1 MTQSLRAPLLRAT
14 LLAGT
19 CLAAFTPLASGAFL
33 WGTGLTDAYPYP
45 WGLAWWDY
53 LLPAADN
60 PVVSF
65 WLWASA
71 IPAAVL
77 PAALFGSIAWRLRNV
92 RLRPL
97 APGWFTNGVRAVK
110 RGVTDNHGHSEW
122 LPIKDAQKL
131 FPGPDPIHGGVVV
144 GEAYR
149 VDQDRRV
156 AGARFDPHN
165 PKTWGRGGTAPLLID
180 PCTSGS
186 GHSLVF
192 AGTGGFKTVSA
203 VSTALVWRGSSV
215 ILDPSTELG
224 PMLDGALRRQHKR
237 VVHIGIP
244 DGDSTRPAQTGF
256 NVLGWID
263 TAHPEAETHVHSVVS
278 WIYDESAAAM
288 PTTAPGRAEDPFFG
302 KQGRNLVTCLLAHLI
317 WCDPRH
323 VEISLRTFVQAIAR
337 PEDDMLDLLAHISA
351 ESYSLMAR
359 RLAATLM
366 NCRAEETFS
375 GIFLNATKGVEWLF
389 ATAYSDLVSGGDFD
403 PRELLIG
410 NVTAFLNISLRT
422 LETTPPIARVLVGAL
437 LNAVYMADGWTR
449 GKVLFLLDE
458 AARLGHMKA
467 LETARDTGRKYGV
480 SLHMLLQSVGQMAEA
495 WGRDGTRAW
504 IDAAAWV
511 GYAGVRAG
519 GAGKDLSEQLGSH
532 GVLAWSEGD
541 NQGRH
546 RQGGMALGS
555 RSRGRNVNVHE
566 IHRSL
571 ITAAELQQTV
581 RDDEIIIVPASGPP
595 IRCSRA
601 IYFRRPEMV
610 AQVATSRFAS
620 SASTGDPNAR
630 SGITS
635 AFGPAPREGDQNR
648 AGGGILEPGDP
659 QRPTAARGRAPD
671 ESGRNPGTETAAAT
685 PDAMTAA
692 ANDDP
697 KPDDTQS
704 ASAAHLAA
712 MTPSALPL
720 VDRIL
725 NRIEAGLPDGRRYS
739 VALNAKDRAAWRL
752 VQDQVP
758 ALTDKEAQTVIDSWL
773 QNGLLETR
781 SYQDPVYRRESLGLF
796 VNRAK
801 CPHL

>member
-1 MTQSLRAPLLRAT
+1 LTRSLRAPLLRAT

-19 CLAAFTPLASGAFL
+19 CFAAFTPLASGAFL
-33 WGTGLTDAYPYP
+33 WGTGLADAYPD
-45 WGLAWWDY
+45 AWWGAWWAY
-53 LLPAADN
+53 RSYAAVN
-60 PVVSF
+60 PVVDF

-77 PAALFGSIAWRLRNV
+77 PPLLLGSLAWRLRNV

-97 APGWFTNGVRAVK
+97 SPGWFTNRMRAVK
-110 RGVTDNHGHSEW
+110 RGVTDNHGHSQW
-122 LPIKDAQKL
+122 LPISDAQKL
-131 FPGPDPIHGGVVV
+131 FPGPDPTHGGIVV

-156 AGARFDPHN
+156 AGVRFDPHN

-192 AGTGGFKTVSA
+192 AGTGGFKTTSA
-203 VSTALVWRGSSV
+203 VSTVLTWTGSSI

-224 PMLDGALRRQHKR
+224 PMLDSALRRQHKR

-244 DGDSTRPAQTGF
+244 DGGSTRTRQTGF

-302 KQGRNLVTCLLAHLI
+302 KMGRNLVTCLLAHI
-317 WCDPRH
+317 VWCDP
-323 VEISLRTFVQAIAR
+323 VQVDISLRTFVQAIAR
-337 PEDDMLDLLAHISA
+337 PQDEMLDLLTHIRG
-351 ESYSLMAR
+351 ESNSLMAR

-375 GIFLNATKGVEWLF
+375 GVFLNAVKGIEWLF
-389 ATAYSDLVSGGDFD
+389 TTVYANLVSDGDFD
-403 PRELLIG
+403 PRALLIG
-410 NVTAFLNISLRT
+410 NTTVFLNISLRT

-437 LNAVYMADGWTR
+437 LNAVYMAAGRTHGR
-449 GKVLFLLDE
+449 ILFLLDE
-458 AARLGHMKA
+458 AARLGRMKA

-480 SLHMLLQSVGQMAEA
+480 SLHMLFQSVGQMAEA

-511 GYAGVRAG
+511 GYAAIRAG

-546 RQGGMALGS
+546 KPGGLALGS

-571 ITAAELQQTV
+571 ITAAEMQQDL

-610 AQVATSRFAS
+610 AQVTTSRFAT
-620 SASTGDPNAR
+620 SASIGDLNHGR

-635 AFGPAPREGDQNR
+635 AFGAAPRQGDQNR
-648 AGGGILEPGDP
+648 AGGGILEPSDP
-659 QRPTAARGRAPD
+659 QQSPAARGGTAD
-671 ESGRNPGTETAAAT
+671 ESDRNPGTETAAAATDAVIT
-685 PDAMTAA
+685 PEL
-692 ANDDP
+692 
-697 KPDDTQS
+697 
-704 ASAAHLAA
+704 LAGRSPQA
-712 MTPSALPL
+712 
-720 VDRIL
+720 VDIFSV
-725 NRIEAGLPDGRRYS
+725 IGQGAEDGRRFIS
-739 VALNAKDRAAWRL
+739 IPPPPPDRAAWRI
-752 VQDQVP
+752 VRQKIS
-758 ALTDKEAQTVIDSWL
+758 ALTEQQAHALITAWV
-773 QNGLLETR
+773 QNGRLSVQTYR
-781 SYQDPVYRRESLGLF
+781 DPVNRRDTQGLF
-796 VNRAK
+796 VTDPNS
-801 CPHL
+801 PPP